1 MDRSLRLGAGTAAFV
16 LCGLEVRRRTRHT
29 ATRAVDQSKRDA
41 AIALGRQADRLRYKK
56 LSKKDQLKVRQEE
69 VYKKMQVLKGKMDRA
84 SRYIRQ
90 RDAEREDGKSS
101 QDDQEPRGDAD
112 GDYDDND
119 LEGADDDD
127 DNDDDG
133 DVFGSDSGKGSQKN
147 WQVYGEKASSGPKT
161 AEQGAGPAEW
171 AFKSDDRS
179 KRIQEKRAR
188 VSEESRAVLTTEL
201 AGKSVSSA
209 KQLVAAAKEFVVAL
223 EFAEAAELYEIARTR
238 IDKEQID
245 RKLNL
250 YEAQSLDDE
259 CTWELAKAYRKSGRL
274 TLAFDRYGQLK
285 ARLPPGTELSTA
297 IVLWAQVAAELAERL
312 YTERRFQD
320 ALAVLEAAREATLT
334 GKTSFS
340 LRDEVELSIA
350 MTLQELKRTDEAQ
363 DVLLNIRALSS
374 SQRTKQQ
381 ATFVLDVITAPVI
394 EERNEEFH
402 KMWEN
407 NFKVG
412 QAEWSE
418 ARAVRAGTG
427 SRATAMISKLSQG
440 EREFRTW
447 ATQYWEERLK
457 SPIYYACLTLWV
469 TWPFAIP
476 VVSIMR
482 KSGMML

>member
-16 LCGLEVRRRTRHT
+16 LCGLEVRRRTRQT

-56 LSKKDQLKVRQEE
+56 LSKKDQLKVRQDE
-69 VYKKMQVLKGKMDRA
+69 VYKKMQVLKGGKMDRA

-90 RDAEREDGKSS
+90 RDAEREDGKAS
-101 QDDQEPRGDAD
+101 QDDQEPRGEAD

-119 LEGADDDD
+119 LEGVDDDD
-127 DNDDDG
+127 DGDG
-133 DVFGSDSGKGSQKN
+133 DVFGSDSGQGSQNN
-147 WQVYGEKASSGPKT
+147 WQVYGEKASLGSKS

-171 AFKSDDRS
+171 AFESDDRS
-179 KRIQEKRAR
+179 KRIEEKRAR
-188 VSEESRAVLTTEL
+188 VSEASRAVLATEL

-209 KQLVAAAKEFVVAL
+209 KQLVAAAKEFMVAL

-245 RKLNL
+245 RTLNL
-250 YEAQSLDDE
+250 YEAQALDDE
-259 CTWELAKAYRKSGRL
+259 CTWELALAYRKSGRL

-297 IVLWAQVAAELAERL
+297 IVYWAQVAAELAERL
-312 YTERRFQD
+312 YTERRFED

-334 GKTSFS
+334 GKTSFT

-350 MTLQELKRTDEAQ
+350 MTLQELKRTGEAQ

-381 ATFVLDVITAPVI
+381 ATFVLDVITAPVT

-402 KMWEN
+402 KMWEK
-407 NFKVG
+407 NFKIG

-427 SRATAMISKLSQG
+427 SRATAMISRLSRG